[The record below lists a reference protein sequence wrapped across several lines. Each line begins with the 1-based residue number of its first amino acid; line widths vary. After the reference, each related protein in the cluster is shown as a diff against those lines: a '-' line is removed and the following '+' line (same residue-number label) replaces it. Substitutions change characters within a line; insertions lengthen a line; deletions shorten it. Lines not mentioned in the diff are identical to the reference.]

1 MKKVRRTGGCLCV
14 VRLAIKTGQV
24 VEAVEYY
31 KQFVQLSPN
40 DNSKYILLYKIYEAQ
55 DISLEERIAVLK
67 EYKKREYNE
76 KWAYELAFCI
86 TGSDLPR
93 SV

>member
-1 MKKVRRTGGCLCV
+1 MMRYTWKRILTGIVSLFLLATV
-14 VRLAIKTGQV
+14 TFFLVRLIPGSPFQRGGVSEQV

-67 EYKKREYNE
+67 EYKKTR
-76 KWAYELAFCI
+76 I
-86 TGSDLPR
+86 
-93 SV
+93 

>member
-1 MKKVRRTGGCLCV
+1 MCD
-14 VRLAIKTGQV
+14 LAIKTGQV

-67 EYKKREYNE
+67 EYKNANIMKSGHMS
-76 KWAYELAFCI
+76 WHFCI